1 MTTDFDAVRDVLI
14 DALLARLGDEV
25 DLIFQYGSLLK
36 GNTHRYSDMDISY
49 VPVHDS
55 TGQAITV
62 LVADILFD
70 LYPLRWSRLG
80 EMAEF
85 RDMSGTVLHHSRI
98 VYQRTP
104 EAGQRFRALAAR
116 LHELQQPPARA
127 HMQRVA
133 QELFQ
138 KTGYDYYLLQRQ
150 AQRGHLPACLL
161 QGRRILHG
169 VLHALAACNQ
179 RSIDTRKMAEVLT
192 LPRLPEGLAETVEA
206 INCAATPQALLTA
219 CDALLETTRALL
231 LQEQQAARRADATFP
246 AVLAAAYPE
255 LKGDLQRVLIA
266 CERRDRFLLNSKLL
280 SFYHE
285 LAIHVG
291 IAQTGIAFS
300 GFNTLEEYDQDFVAL
315 GFPALFPLAVAGE
328 FDELHRQCLV
338 FDAHLRGYLTE
349 HGVALNDFASLEELQ
364 EFLVSR

>member
-1 MTTDFDAVRDVLI
+1 MTIDLEAVRDVLV

-49 VPVHDS
+49 VPVHES

-70 LYPLRWSRLG
+70 LYPLRWSRLE

-104 EAGQRFRALAAR
+104 AAGERFRGLAAR

-127 HMQRVA
+127 HMLRLA

-150 AQRGHLPACLL
+150 AGRAHMPSCLHHA
-161 QGRRILHG
+161 QRILHG

-192 LPRLPEGLAETVEA
+192 LPRLPQHLAESVERL
-206 INCAATPQALLTA
+206 NAARTPDAVLAA
-219 CDALLETTRALL
+219 CETLLETTRALL
-231 LQEQQAARRADATFP
+231 VQEQQATRRVDATFP

-266 CERRDRFLLNSKLL
+266 CERQDRFLLNSKLL

-285 LAIHVG
+285 LSIHVG
-291 IAQTGIAFS
+291 IASTGIDYS
-300 GFNTLEEYDQDFVAL
+300 DFNTLEEYEQDFTAL
-315 GFPALFPLAVAGE
+315 GFPPLFPLAVAGE
-328 FDELHRQCLV
+328 FEELHRRCIA
-338 FDAHLRGYLTE
+338 FDEHLRGYLRG

-364 EFLVSR
+364 AFLVSR